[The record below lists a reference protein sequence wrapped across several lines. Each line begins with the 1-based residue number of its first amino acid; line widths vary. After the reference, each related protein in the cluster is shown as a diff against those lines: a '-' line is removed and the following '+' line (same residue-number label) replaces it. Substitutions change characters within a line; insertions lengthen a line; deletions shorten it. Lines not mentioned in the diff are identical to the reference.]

1 MNEIEKER
9 IWNEM
14 VDNNKKKIG
23 VVRKEFGEESKKK
36 GGWRKELV
44 SDLKLLVILMVVW
57 IGFLSII
64 EITGL

>member
-44 SDLKLLVILMVVW
+44 SALKLLVILMVVW